1 MAMIFDSHAHYD
13 HRRFNDDREVVIDSL
28 RQNKVGAVLNS
39 ASNVATS
46 EAALALAKKYGF
58 FRASAGIHPDSADQL
73 DENAMLRIEQ
83 LCKQP
88 EVVALGEIGLDYHYP
103 DGPDRETQLYA
114 FRRQLELA
122 HELDIPVII
131 HSREA
136 AQDTFELV
144 REFKPRGVMHC
155 FSYSAEFARQLT
167 RLGMYIGFTGTVTF
181 SNARKPLEAAAAV
194 PQSRLLI
201 ETDCPYMAPVP
212 YRGKRCDS
220 TMLHSTAAAIAAARE
235 MTAEQVIETAWNN
248 AFNCFELGDWQP
260 DHGSLQD

>member
-28 RQNKVGAVLNS
+28 RQNGVGAVLNS
-39 ASNVATS
+39 ASNIATS

-73 DENAMLRIEQ
+73 DENALLRIEQ
-83 LCKQP
+83 LCKEP

-220 TMLHSTAAAIAAARE
+220 SMVRRTLEAVAEVRGIDPERAAE
-235 MTAEQVIETAWNN
+235 MTTCN
-248 AFNCFELGDWQP
+248 AKRFFGID
-260 DHGSLQD
+260 

>member
-1 MAMIFDSHAHYD
+1 MARIFDSHAHFD
-13 HRRFNDDREVVIDSL
+13 HRRFDDDREVVISSL
-28 RQNKVGAVLNS
+28 KEANVRAVLNS
-39 ASNVATS
+39 ASNIRSS
-46 EAALALAKKYGF
+46 EAALALAKEYDF
-58 FRASAGIHPDSADQL
+58 FVASAGIHPDSADQL
-73 DENAMLRIEQ
+73 NDEALLRLEQ
-83 LCKQP
+83 LCR
-88 EVVALGEIGLDYHYP
+88 EERVVALGEIGLDYHYP

-181 SNARKPLEAAAAV
+181 PNAQAAGSSGSCSAFPPAYRDRLPLYGAGAAPRKALRFHHADLHR
-194 PQSRLLI
+194 SR
-201 ETDCPYMAPVP
+201 
-212 YRGKRCDS
+212 YRCCKRDDS
-220 TMLHSTAAAIAAARE
+220 RTGDKSS
-235 MTAEQVIETAWNN
+235 
-248 AFNCFELGDWQP
+248 LG
-260 DHGSLQD
+260 